1 MSICNTVFE
10 TQHIGCDHKSIK
22 QFFALNQCT
31 EDGPKCANNVLA
43 GFLKK
48 LQDSHNPRSIK
59 VRNPSA
65 LLETTCR
72 NMIDYLE
79 EKNSVLDQGLT
90 KHQDDG
96 ALLETEHDAILG
108 RCCIN
113 DIHENSFAAVARCD
127 ALRFLPVYAMALSCA
142 FV

>member
-1 MSICNTVFE
+1 MGI
-10 TQHIGCDHKSIK
+10 DKRA
-22 QFFALNQCT
+22 FALLT
-31 EDGPKCANNVLA
+31 ELNNCSDRGPERANYVMSL
-43 GFLKK
+43 LVKK
-48 LQDSHNPRSIK
+48 IQDSHNPRSIK

-65 LLETTCR
+65 LVETTCK
-72 NMIDYLE
+72 NMIDCLE
-79 EKNSVLDQGLT
+79 GKNPVLGQGLT

-113 DIHENSFAAVARCD
+113 HIHVNSFAAVARCD